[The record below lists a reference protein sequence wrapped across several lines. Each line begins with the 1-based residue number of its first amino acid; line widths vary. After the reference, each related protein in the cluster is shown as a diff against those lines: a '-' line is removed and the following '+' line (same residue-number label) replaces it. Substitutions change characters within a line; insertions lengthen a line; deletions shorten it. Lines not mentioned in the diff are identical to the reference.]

1 MTNRFLL
8 DPRRMMTSY
17 GTGPLAC
24 GPIVDDDSREEN
36 QPAGWGP
43 MVPNGMKPGGTSGGQ
58 QLPQAH

>member
-1 MTNRFLL
+1 
-8 DPRRMMTSY
+8 MMSSY

-43 MVPNGMKPGGTSGGQ
+43 TVPTGMNPGETCSKQ

>member
-8 DPRRMMTSY
+8 DPRRMMSSY

-36 QPAGWGP
+36 QPAG
-43 MVPNGMKPGGTSGGQ
+43 GGQ
-58 QLPQAH
+58 QNESGRDLQ

>member
-1 MTNRFLL
+1 MS
-8 DPRRMMTSY
+8 SY

-24 GPIVDDDSREEN
+24 SPIVDDDSREEN